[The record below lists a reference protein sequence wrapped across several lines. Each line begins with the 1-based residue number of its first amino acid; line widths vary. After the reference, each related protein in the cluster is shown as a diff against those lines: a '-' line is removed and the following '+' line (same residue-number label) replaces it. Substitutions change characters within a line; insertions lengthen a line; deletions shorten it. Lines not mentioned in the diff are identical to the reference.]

1 MTGHTLRFY
10 LDGRCIVEDL
20 DVNERIISK
29 QILEQKGEREW
40 TILGDRYSGML
51 RSVGR

>member
-1 MTGHTLRFY
+1 MAGYRLRFY

-20 DVNERIISK
+20 DVNGRIISK

-51 RSVGR
+51 SSVDR